1 MDITASTNIKAFSKN
16 QSYKRLRQNHFDL
29 EDREEKGISK
39 NKKFEKLNQH
49 FGSELVEKSVEVL
62 YEQLEKSIEEYN
74 ERPSQV
80 KTKSRRHKDLADYVE
95 KRKSRKNINKDFH
108 GLEYMM
114 VSKLGSMESWQQVVN
129 EFEKHGVKEE
139 DTLNCLNRA
148 FLDYYFDFNKSFRPH
163 GLMMIEADTNLD
175 EMGAPH
181 MHSRIFLDRRLKTGL
196 PDTNLA
202 NALKDKYGNLPNRE
216 LMEKFRFDLD
226 NSLVEHSNVALKKLA
241 KERGFEYED
250 LNLVRLEAEEV
261 GLTHNA
267 YKQKQERK
275 RQQEEIDKQQ
285 EALKIREQKLD
296 ERENQIQSQE
306 KDLKARETQI
316 QSQKQEL
323 AQRSKALDTRESSI
337 SSREALLDKRDTEIS
352 LRDKDSLKRHEREA
366 EALKE
371 IEDTLRNTKSLFK
384 MTNIY
389 EASLRKR
396 FDEFDKSVVDYIS
409 EPIYDSS
416 PKAYDYIQKKAREYE
431 DGIDLGTIPQERN
444 QQAKK
449 INKTQDDYMRLA
461 NQMVS
466 QIQDDNEHD
475 DEYEL

>member
-1 MDITASTNIKAFSKN
+1 MDITASTNIKSFNKG
-16 QSYKRLRQNHFDL
+16 QSYKQLKDKHFDTK
-29 EDREEKGISK
+29 DREEKGISK
-39 NKKFEKLNQH
+39 NKEFKKLNQH

-62 YEQLEKSIEEYN
+62 YEQLNKSIEEYN
-74 ERPSQV
+74 GKESQ
-80 KTKSRRHKDLADYVE
+80 KKHKSRQYKNLDDYVE
-95 KRKSRKNINKDFH
+95 KRKSHKRVNKDFH
-108 GLEYMM
+108 GLEFMM
-114 VSKLGSMESWQQVVN
+114 VSKLGSMESWQQVVD
-129 EFEKHGVKEE
+129 EFEKHGVNEE

-181 MHSRIFLDRRLKTGL
+181 MHSRIFLDRRLKNGL
-196 PDTNLA
+196 PDTNLS
-202 NALKDKYGNLPNRE
+202 NALKSKYGEELNNRE

-306 KDLKARETQI
+306 
-316 QSQKQEL
+316 QKL
-323 AQRSKALDTRESSI
+323 TQRSKALDVRESSI
-337 SSREALLDKRDTEIS
+337 SSREALLDKKDTEIS
-352 LRDKDSLKRHEREA
+352 LRDKDSLKRHDRA
-366 EALKE
+366 SEALKE

-444 QQAKK
+444 KEAEK

-461 NQMVS
+461 NQMLS
-466 QIQDDNEHD
+466 QIQDDEHD